1 MTHPMTAQF
10 SAHNVWDFREL
21 ARARLPR
28 AIFEYVDRGAED
40 EVALAHNRLAFERV
54 KFRPRTLTDV
64 SKRDQSITLF
74 GKPRKM
80 PLAIAPTGSV
90 GLVWLDAELELARA
104 AGAAGIPMT
113 LATSGTVPMERIAE
127 AATSGYWQQLYLWD
141 NRDLS
146 DEIIARANAANAE
159 ALLLTVDT
167 AVGAN
172 REYNLRNGF
181 SSPFQLSPRIVTDV
195 LLHPRWLATVM
206 GRYFLNG
213 GMPRFVNYPAGARHR
228 ITGEPMRQSVSS
240 SVSWNDV
247 RRIRD
252 LWPRKFVLKGVLS
265 PEDAMRAADH
275 GVDGIVVSNH
285 GGRMLDSAQ
294 APIEVLP
301 EIVAAVGDRMTVLLD
316 SGVRRGADVVKA
328 LALGANAVL
337 IGRATLYGMAAG
349 GAAGAGRVLDIL
361 RGEIDSTL
369 ALLGCRNIAELG
381 PDLVRLPK

>member
-1 MTHPMTAQF
+1 MTAQF